1 MREKVEEY
9 EEVII
14 NLIHTHA
21 TELNKLQQRYA
32 ATHKE
37 MSGMAPAPRQ
47 IKKVWVKNKNGR
59 GG

>member
-32 ATHKE
+32 ATEKE
-37 MSGMAPAPRQ
+37 MSTMAPAPHQ
-47 IKKVWVKNKNGR
+47 IKKV
-59 GG
+59 

>member
-21 TELNKLQQRYA
+21 TELNELQERYV
-32 ATHKE
+32 ATQKE
-37 MSGMAPAPRQ
+37 MSTIASSHLFTTNYPSLSSS
-47 IKKVWVKNKNGR
+47 
-59 GG
+59 